1 MTQPDP
7 ITLLE
12 QRIRKLCIEYERF
25 FSGATLV
32 PPEAM
37 RDEIR
42 DRIRNL
48 RAGKSPSLVF
58 TFRLNNVE
66 AKFNS
71 FNELYNRKARTNGR
85 RVARAQATAPRAEDS
100 RVIVGEKPDARS
112 TEQIYSELYASD
124 QKKPSLEAFE
134 AFLSQQVR
142 RIQEQTGC
150 DKVSLR
156 VSTDSG
162 KARLRAK
169 PVESP

>member
-1 MTQPDP
+1 M
-7 ITLLE
+7 
-12 QRIRKLCIEYERF
+12 EYERF

-42 DRIRNL
+42 DRIKNL

-71 FNELYNRKARTNGR
+71 FNELYNRKARTNSR
-85 RVARAQATAPRAEDS
+85 RVAQVQVTAARPPADS
-100 RVIVGEKPDARS
+100 HVVVGEKPDTRS
-112 TEQIYSELYASD
+112 TEQIYTELYSSD
-124 QKKPSLEAFE
+124 QKKPSFEAFE

-169 PVESP
+169 PVETA